1 MTPDKGKGNYIR
13 IDSISEIDPNRMSIS
28 QINQRFI
35 DKDDNRYALRFNK
48 ETRRIEIIKI
58 TSAKE
63 FEVVTAAGDASQPPR
78 PTLSSIKDLSETS
91 NKIPPK
97 ESENQNIPSEEPTDF
112 LMEGDID
119 LNIMDGAEAQ
129 SYPSSLTPNNSAS
142 SPSLQ
147 PNLEIPEFRPARG
160 LIDHFIKM
168 LGTYKERSNAI
179 IKNLQASRIF
189 EITGDPSEN
198 KNIVGNLAREFES
211 QVFEALDK
219 MIDLHKEMSS
229 YPRPITYY
237 ISKAPADKRE
247 EMKLIESDKD
257 KLDNLHLFEMQRH
270 AETIIKDL
278 KKLSLQLMNIL
289 NLKADTQVKQLQYP
303 NQLMY
308 ADAKTASLYFSQ
320 DLDKSIMEV
329 ENWKK
334 QR

>member
-1 MTPDKGKGNYIR
+1 
-13 IDSISEIDPNRMSIS
+13 MSIS

-48 ETRRIEIIKI
+48 DTRRIEIIKI

-63 FEVVTAAGDASQPPR
+63 FEVVNSAGETNPVTKPS
-78 PTLSSIKDLSETS
+78 LSSIKDLSETP
-91 NKIPPK
+91 KKTIPK
-97 ESENQNIPSEEPTDF
+97 EADKPNTTHEEPTDF

-119 LNIMDGAEAQ
+119 LNIMDGSEAH
-129 SYPSSLTPNNSAS
+129 SSVSIYTEEP

-147 PNLEIPEFRPARG
+147 PSLETAEYRPARG

-168 LGTYKERSNAI
+168 LGTYKERANAI

-198 KNIVGNLAREFES
+198 KNIVGNLAREFEA

-257 KLDNLHLFEMQRH
+257 KLDNLHLFEMQKH

-308 ADAKTASLYFSQ
+308 VDAKTASLYFSQ

-334 QR
+334 QK

>member
-48 ETRRIEIIKI
+48 DTRRIEIIKI

-63 FEVVTAAGDASQPPR
+63 FEVVSTTGDTNIPSK

-91 NKIPPK
+91 KRIPPK
-97 ESENQNIPSEEPTDF
+97 ESENQNTPPEEPTDF

-119 LNIMDGAEAQ
+119 LNIMDGTETV
-129 SYPSSLTPNNSAS
+129 SHPSSLSLDSDT

-147 PNLEIPEFRPARG
+147 PNLETTEFRPARG

-219 MIDLHKEMSS
+219 MVDLHKEMSS

-289 NLKADTQVKQLQYP
+289 NLKTETQVKQLQYP

-308 ADAKTASLYFSQ
+308 VDAKTASLYFSQ

-334 QR
+334 QK